1 MLRSR
6 LFIALRYSHTIQSNK
21 KMAWNSFLKNVFGG
35 QNEVAE
41 LDNKTGN
48 GTGRYENLT
57 GRAFKQQFEETPN
70 AVLLDV
76 RTAGEFAGG
85 TIPGAK
91 NLDFLSPSFGNKA
104 SHLDMDATYF
114 LFCRSG
120 NRSAQACKLMNKMG
134 YDVRNLSGG
143 IGEFPF

>member
-1 MLRSR
+1 
-6 LFIALRYSHTIQSNK
+6 
-21 KMAWNSFLKNVFGG
+21 MAWNSFLKNMFGTE
-35 QNEVAE
+35 NEVAE
-41 LDNKTGN
+41 SDNTASN
-48 GTGRYENLT
+48 GTARNENLN
-57 GRAFKQQFEETPN
+57 GRAFKKQMDETPN

-91 NLDFLSPSFGNKA
+91 NLDFLSPNFGHKA
-104 SHLDMDATYF
+104 EQLSLDATYF

-120 NRSAQACKLMNKMG
+120 NRSAQACKLMHKMG